1 MKHLDRKHFFLFSC
15 LCVLCFCGQS
25 SAQLDAEKDS
35 PYQLQVV
42 VRVADHP
49 PFTEAFKK
57 QVKRELGDGLQAAF
71 GDLARVE
78 LSAAELPRWSPPEPR
93 ARLEAAVIAT
103 GYQRVDIDPRGFR
116 SGSLNEPSSHGAT
129 VSGH

>member
-1 MKHLDRKHFFLFSC
+1 MMHPHLLGKQNCFLLLFSSLCSLC
-15 LCVLCFCGQS
+15 LCGETL
-25 SAQLDAEKDS
+25 AQLDPEKDS

-49 PFTEAFKK
+49 PFTAAFKK

-78 LSAAELPRWSPPEPR
+78 VVYSHPLLKEID
-93 ARLEAAVIAT
+93 ARGLQVALEGWKEVGPQKTHFGLI
-103 GYQRVDIDPRGFR
+103 
-116 SGSLNEPSSHGAT
+116 
-129 VSGH
+129 